1 MRGMGESR
9 SRARWSLLAT
19 AALFSTGG
27 AAIKACAFSGAQV
40 SGLRTII
47 AALTFLVLIPAS
59 RRMPSPREWLVGCAY
74 AGSLVFYTLGNKR
87 TTAANAIFLQ
97 STAPLYILL
106 LGPWLLHER
115 IRPKDLACLAAA
127 AVGLALFFF
136 GSGAP
141 QATAPDPF
149 VGNLFALGSGVCW
162 ALTLLGLRWLG
173 ARGENA
179 SAVLAGNVVAFLVC
193 LPVLV
198 AGEPSLLSA
207 RLQDWLVVLWL
218 GVFQVGL
225 AYVLLT
231 RAIRHVPAF
240 EASIL
245 LLLEP
250 LLNPLWAWI
259 VHGENPGGWALL
271 GGAIVLGATTA
282 QSLWK
287 SPAPAPEDRAPAAA
301 AETARGA
308 DPPTGRRAPDRS

>member
-1 MRGMGESR
+1 MGESR
-9 SRARWSLLAT
+9 SRARWSLFAT

-47 AALTFLVLIPAS
+47 AAMTFLALIPAS

-106 LGPWLLHER
+106 LGPWLLQER
-115 IRPKDLACLAAA
+115 IRGKDLACLAAA

-149 VGNLFALGSGVCW
+149 VGNLFALASGVCW
-162 ALTLLGLRWLG
+162 ALTLVGLRWLG
-173 ARGENA
+173 ARGENT

-198 AGEPSLLSA
+198 AGEPSLLAA
-207 RLQDWLVVLWL
+207 RLQDWLVVVWL

-271 GGAIVLGATTA
+271 GGAILLGATTA

-287 SPAPAPEDRAPAAA
+287 TRPQATSDTAIPAVEPTSRDPGLPRADEP
-301 AETARGA
+301 R
-308 DPPTGRRAPDRS
+308 